1 MRAND
6 FVENKTQRVSFAAS
20 KKYENEL
27 NDICN
32 ELMISRSR
40 LLRNIVDN
48 FKNDYYKQQLKKQ
61 YNGFVNKQS

>member
-1 MRAND
+1 MRANEFID
-6 FVENKTQRVSFAAS
+6 NKTQRVSFATS

-40 LLRNIVDN
+40 LLRNLVDN
-48 FKNDYYKQQLKKQ
+48 FKNEYYI
-61 YNGFVNKQS
+61 KQSINNSDNNIL

>member
-48 FKNDYYKQQLKKQ
+48 FKNDYYKQQINNSQ
-61 YNGFVNKQS
+61 DN